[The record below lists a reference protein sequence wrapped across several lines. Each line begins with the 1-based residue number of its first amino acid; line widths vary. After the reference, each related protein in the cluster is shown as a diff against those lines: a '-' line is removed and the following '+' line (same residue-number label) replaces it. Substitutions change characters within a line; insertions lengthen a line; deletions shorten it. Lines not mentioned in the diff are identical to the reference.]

1 MKKKI
6 KNVASIIPWKFLFF
20 QWLLPSADIVT
31 DGWSGLNYHKEG
43 HPLWA
48 YSIWAL
54 MWGPLVLTVCSEVL
68 NLFGSCSG
76 KKKKRHASPK
86 EGTSLEM
93 KPRRGDLEGGASEG
107 PELTWYKRNADLIL
121 KLAAQ
126 VPFLQPVIHAIF
138 AIKLYR
144 AEGGIEKAKADY
156 KELQG
161 EGGVTKEGRKEGVVA
176 AAKDYVKWRK
186 EKSRILTVFQ
196 GIRLFELIGESGP
209 QAALQLSIAL
219 RIGYI
224 GEIQVRV
231 LEDH

>member
-6 KNVASIIPWKFLFF
+6 KSVASIIPWKFLFF
-20 QWLLPSADIVT
+20 QWLLPSVDLLT
-31 DGWSGLNYHKEG
+31 DGLSGINYHQEG

-54 MWGPLVLTVCSEVL
+54 MWGPLVLSVCSEVL
-68 NLFGSCSG
+68 NLFASCGG
-76 KKKKRHASPK
+76 KKKKRQASPE
-86 EGTSLEM
+86 EGASLEM
-93 KPRRGDLEGGASEG
+93 KPRGEGVEPGAGEG
-107 PELTWYKRNADLIL
+107 TEPTWYQKNEEIL
-121 KLAAQ
+121 LKFAAQ
-126 VPFLQPVIHAIF
+126 IPFLQPVIHAIF
-138 AIKLYR
+138 ALKLYR
-144 AEGGIEKAKADY
+144 ADGGIEKAKADY
-156 KELQG
+156 KKLQG
-161 EGGVTKEGRKEGVVA
+161 EGGATKEGVVA

-224 GEIQVRV
+224 NWIQVRV
-231 LEDH
+231 LEDHLF